1 MNLKIVRSTDQKN
14 ALIEISA
21 LKTKILLDGGV
32 NLGENEVFH
41 LPDLQTQ
48 YDFSNIGAVFLSH
61 YRADYSTLTPGLLEN
76 VPVYTGRLA
85 GGITSSA
92 AKYKGTKPCDFAGFY
107 ESGVPIAVGEIRVT
121 PYLVDD
127 ATFEGY
133 LLLIEADGGK
143 VLFTGDYRANG
154 RKRFEEMLNG
164 LPEKVDLL
172 ICERGVIA
180 KEDVSLVTERDVEEK
195 AAKLIE
201 DKRGPVFILQDPTD
215 FDRAASM
222 FFAAKRNKRVFLE
235 DLYLSQLARAAGD
248 AMPNPA
254 GWTGVRAYLTAGY
267 KEDHFRYKM
276 FTELPRLSKS
286 ELITQKYVMCIR
298 TTMKKFMKS
307 LFQEKGFQGGLLI
320 NTLPEGSWNST
331 ETQEFLSFASGKGLE
346 VVTLRSSGH
355 ADAMALKALVNAVN
369 PAKILPVASENVP
382 WLANEYT
389 GIPVLAE
396 DTVKV

>member
-1 MNLKIVRSTDQKN
+1 MNLKIIRSSDQKSTI
-14 ALIEISA
+14 IEISA
-21 LKTKILLDGGV
+21 SKTKILLDGGV

-48 YDFSNIGAVFLSH
+48 YDFSNTSAVFLSH
-61 YRADYSTLTPGLLEN
+61 YRADYSTLTHGLLEN
-76 VPVYTGRLA
+76 VPVYTGKLTGR
-85 GGITSSA
+85 ITAAA
-92 AKYKGTKPCDFAGFY
+92 AKYKAGKPCEFAGFY
-107 ESGVPIAVGEIRVT
+107 ESGVPITVGEIRVT
-121 PYLVDD
+121 PYPVDD
-127 ATFEGY
+127 LIYDGF
-133 LLLIEADGGK
+133 LLLIETDGKK
-143 VLFTGDYRANG
+143 VLYTGDYRANS
-154 RKRFEEMLNG
+154 RKRFEEVLKG
-164 LPEKVDLL
+164 LSEKVDLL

-201 DKRGPVFILQDPTD
+201 DKKGPVFILQDLTD

-222 FFAAKRNKRVFLE
+222 YFAAKRSKRVFLE
-235 DLYLSQLARAAGD
+235 DLYLSQLASAAGD

-254 GWTGVRAYLTAGY
+254 GWTGVRAYLTSGY

-286 ELITQKYVMCIR
+286 ELVTQKYVMCIR

-307 LFQEKGFQGGLLI
+307 LFQEKGFRNGLLI
-320 NTLPEGSWNST
+320 NTLPEGSWNNT

-355 ADAMALKALVNAVN
+355 ADAMALKALVNTVK
-369 PAKILPVASENVP
+369 PAKIVPVDPEKVP
-382 WLANEYT
+382 WLAKEYAE
-389 GIPVLAE
+389 IPVLAE
-396 DTVKV
+396 DSVKV